1 MSFGIHIS
9 YRSIA
14 FSSMCCYRRF
24 WIDGGVKK
32 ILFYTIWLV
41 MFVVKGRLL
50 VAVKIRQRQPL
61 H

>member
-1 MSFGIHIS
+1 
-9 YRSIA
+9 
-14 FSSMCCYRRF
+14 MCCYRRF

>member
-1 MSFGIHIS
+1 MFFGIHIS
-9 YRSIA
+9 YCSIA
-14 FSSMCCYRRF
+14 FFGICCYRRL

-50 VAVKIRQRQPL
+50 VAVKIWQRRPL